1 MLKPATAAVAL
12 FAVPVL
18 ALSACSPNQNP
29 SNEKGTPPPVWT
41 GSPSPGAPAASS
53 SATSAAAQAKTQLT
67 ADLKTTD
74 GKTIAKATID
84 FSSGFAKITVETTAS
99 DSTILTPGFHGM
111 HIHEVRK
118 CEGDF
123 TSAKGHFQR
132 PGHTDQH
139 PASGDLTSLQVRDD
153 GSAMVVTTTNAFT
166 YDDLVAGQGT
176 SIIIHEKMDNFAN
189 IPDKKY
195 AQINGGT
202 PGPDQE
208 TIATGD
214 AGKRIA
220 CGEINGQ

>member
-84 FSSGFAKITVETTAS
+84 FSSGFAKITVETTPAS
-99 DSTILTPGFHGM
+99 DPTILTPGFHGL

-123 TSAKGHFQR
+123 ASAKGHFQR
-132 PGHTDQH
+132 RGHTDQH
-139 PASGDLTSLQVRDD
+139 PASGDLT
-153 GSAMVVTTTNAFT
+153 
-166 YDDLVAGQGT
+166 
-176 SIIIHEKMDNFAN
+176 
-189 IPDKKY
+189 
-195 AQINGGT
+195 
-202 PGPDQE
+202 
-208 TIATGD
+208 
-214 AGKRIA
+214 
-220 CGEINGQ
+220 

>member
-1 MLKPATAAVAL
+1 MLKPATAAAL

-18 ALSACSPNQNP
+18 ALSACSTGQNP

-41 GSPSPGAPAASS
+41 GSPSPGAPATSS
-53 SATSAAAQAKTQLT
+53 SATPGATSGKTQLT
-67 ADLKTTD
+67 TDLKTTD
-74 GKTIAKATID
+74 GKTVAKATID
-84 FSSGFAKITVETTAS
+84 FSGGFAKVTVETVVN
-99 DSTILTPGFHGM
+99 DPVVLRPGFHGL

-132 PGHTDQH
+132 PGHSDH

-153 GSAMVVTTTNAFT
+153 GSAMMVTTTNAFT
-166 YDDLVAGQGT
+166 YDDLLAGQGT
-176 SIIIHEKMDNFAN
+176 AIIIHADEDNFGH